1 MHALAGGHRYVFVF
15 ARAPD
20 ALMVPVTLSAVQG
33 SSPVDGAVFE
43 LTQSDGVVERLAT
56 ANGLPHR
63 GEAVAGALQSPGHAA
78 IWLPPRRGAAE
89 PEHLLT
95 NSKYVAEHSCL
106 HGTCLVIGPRVLRC
120 F

>member
-63 GEAVAGALQSPGHAA
+63 GEAAAGALQVRVT
-78 IWLPPRRGAAE
+78 PPYGYRLVAGQPNPSSYSLTPNMPLNIVVSIE
-89 PEHLLT
+89 PA
-95 NSKYVAEHSCL
+95 S
-106 HGTCLVIGPRVLRC
+106 
-120 F
+120 